1 MTKIRLTK
9 IFNFEAAH
17 ALMNY
22 DGPCKNIHGHS
33 YKLEVTIIGRPVKDE
48 SSPKDGMVMD
58 FGDLKE
64 IIKKSIIEQFD
75 HSLILN
81 KKTTLPDI
89 NKFKN
94 LKVLVLGDLMID
106 EYVWGNVNR
115 ISPEAPVP
123 VVSVNNTSFTLGGA
137 GNVVNNLI
145 SMGASVSVAGTA
157 GTGKTGNIITEKL
170 KQFGVDTQGLI
181 EEPYRPTT
189 RKIRIIASNQQML
202 RIDHEVTKEI
212 QIETFS
218 RLKQVLSKK
227 IPLVDLIIISDYA
240 KGLITKKII
249 SFVVKSTKNQN
260 ILTIAD
266 PKGLDFSKYKN
277 VSILTPNQKE
287 AALASN
293 IEINSIK
300 DLFNAGKKLLDQI
313 SLNKLLIT
321 CGKDGMVLFE
331 HDKEPFILES
341 EARQVFD
348 VSGAGDTVISILG
361 LSLASG
367 GTFKQ
372 SAIAANA
379 AAGIVVGKVGT
390 ATLSIKELN
399 NALIK
404 K

>member
-1 MTKIRLTK
+1 MTL
-9 IFNFEAAH
+9 
-17 ALMNY
+17 
-22 DGPCKNIHGHS
+22 
-33 YKLEVTIIGRPVKDE
+33 
-48 SSPKDGMVMD
+48 
-58 FGDLKE
+58 
-64 IIKKSIIEQFD
+64 
-75 HSLILN
+75 
-81 KKTTLPDI
+81 DI

-157 GTGKTGNIITEKL
+157 GTGKTGNILTEKL